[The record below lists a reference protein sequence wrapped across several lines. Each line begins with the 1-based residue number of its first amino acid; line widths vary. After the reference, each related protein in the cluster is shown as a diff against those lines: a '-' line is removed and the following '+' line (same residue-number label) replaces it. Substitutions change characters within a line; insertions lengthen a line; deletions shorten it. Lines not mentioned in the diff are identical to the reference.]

1 MVDKLTYKKKILEAC
16 LTEQTRLEEHNREIM
31 KEAQETANES
41 EQTQDLYDS
50 YRTQLLQKR
59 DMFAK
64 QLRKIIE
71 ERIVLERIDPG
82 DLHDAVQFGSVVIT
96 NKQKMFVSIG
106 MGKFSLDG
114 QEFIAIS
121 PLVPIYKA
129 MEGKKKG
136 DKFRCNN
143 NEFTILDVF

>member
-1 MVDKLTYKKKILEAC
+1 MVDKLAYKKKLLDKCLE
-16 LTEQTRLEEHNREIM
+16 EHVKLEEHNKEIM
-31 KEAQETANES
+31 NEAQETANES

-64 QLRKIIE
+64 QLQKIIE
-71 ERIVLERIDPG
+71 ERIVLERIDVTE
-82 DLHDAVQFGSVVIT
+82 LHDKVKFGSVVVT
-96 NKQKMFVSIG
+96 DKQKMFISIG
-106 MGKFSLDG
+106 MGKIQFDNE
-114 QEFIAIS
+114 EFIIIS
-121 PLVPIYKA
+121 PMVPIFKA

-136 DKFRCNN
+136 DKFRCNQ